1 MWDFIKILY
10 KELQYYQIRENP
22 EIKDEDIEKELKKT
36 SMKKDLV
43 LQSFFLLIPGLLI
56 FTSFLKSE
64 FMSIPP
70 LLVSLAVMS
79 FIFSAVSTVTQSS
92 FIVLQGVFEPLKVL
106 PIHHGTLYVS
116 GLLSISIVPI
126 ILIALPGLI
135 FVGYNYLLSGIL
147 AVIWIFT
154 GIFAG
159 HTCGLFVFSVFG
171 LKIKHKTGK
180 KSLFGMFTNILAL
193 FVYIGSFLVIMRFG
207 TTEAFASFI
216 LKYPYVYPFSV
227 VTVFTPV
234 KSVFLLI
241 THIIVLGIIYIGSLK
256 KLWNSIVE
264 PHYISE
270 PGTTPFRYSCGND
283 ITALTVKDFKILFK
297 QPAILVGFLAP
308 ITSVVVLFFLIPE
321 EGLIKPGT
329 IIPLFLVSV
338 ITAATSSVSLTIEGT
353 STDFL
358 KMLPLTKKRYALS
371 KSVTVMIFPV
381 VFSFL
386 YVLFFGLHRREVL
399 YFIPY
404 AFTFPVISSLFS
416 MVFYF
421 RYTSHDIGIP
431 KSSWGKV
438 ITLTCGVTL
447 LLGFSF
453 LPVIFM
459 GDGYIVSYLLSGGM
473 SLLLLWW
480 FLKK

>member
-1 MWDFIKILY
+1 
-10 KELQYYQIRENP
+10 
-22 EIKDEDIEKELKKT
+22 
-36 SMKKDLV
+36 
-43 LQSFFLLIPGLLI
+43 
-56 FTSFLKSE
+56 
-64 FMSIPP
+64 
-70 LLVSLAVMS
+70 
-79 FIFSAVSTVTQSS
+79 
-92 FIVLQGVFEPLKVL
+92 
-106 PIHHGTLYVS
+106 
-116 GLLSISIVPI
+116 
-126 ILIALPGLI
+126 
-135 FVGYNYLLSGIL
+135 
-147 AVIWIFT
+147 
-154 GIFAG
+154 
-159 HTCGLFVFSVFG
+159 
-171 LKIKHKTGK
+171 
-180 KSLFGMFTNILAL
+180 MFTNILAL

-207 TTEAFASFI
+207 TTETFASFI

-234 KSVFLLI
+234 KSVILLM
-241 THIIVLGIIYIGSLK
+241 THITVLGIIYMGSLK

-270 PGTTPFRYSCGND
+270 PSTTPFRCSLGND
-283 ITALTVKDFKILFK
+283 ITALTLKDFKILFK

-308 ITSVVVLFFLIPE
+308 VTSVVVLFFLIPE

-329 IIPLFLVSV
+329 VIPLFLVSV

-353 STDFL
+353 SIDFL
-358 KMLPLTKKRYALS
+358 RMLPLTKKKFALS

-386 YVLFFGLHRREVL
+386 YVLFFGLRSREVL

-421 RYTSHDIGIP
+421 RYTSHEVGIP

-438 ITLTCGVTL
+438 VSLTCAVTL
-447 LLGFSF
+447 LLGFTF
-453 LPVIFM
+453 LPVIFL
-459 GDGYIVSYLLSGGM
+459 GDGYTVSYLLSGGI
-473 SLLLLWW
+473 SLLLLWL